1 LYAAEP
7 KLSFDASGHTST
19 VLAVIPENPSQFA
32 VEGGDAPETL
42 HVTLNFLGKEL
53 ADDAKEFAKKK
64 AKKVTSRHKPHKAK
78 VSGYGILGSDQPA
91 ATVLYLQSNELV
103 AMQQDSANELY
114 GYGYEYTTPHPN
126 YIPHMTLG
134 YGVPLELAAQFH
146 GQEISLNQL
155 AYASDGLAETYMLGE
170 EYEDSPEVGI
180 PWEGPIAFEKTP
192 TGDGR
197 FFEEDSI
204 VWDEA
209 DLPMPFRWQ
218 RVSAEGHQQ
227 SVTIGRVD
235 DIWKDESIVMGR
247 GVILPINEEAYEYLN
262 LLEFGAAGGVSVDGD
277 DWKLAEVI
285 DPTQPLP
292 ELQIF
297 TRIRIRGLTAVS
309 TPAFKDAQISLVSSG
324 VDKCETD
331 PEPNMNEP
339 VHATME
345 PMVGGPLSNVSVDS
359 IKVGD
364 GVGELVANRA
374 EVVGATGTGSTSSI
388 TIGIGTKTSANSSI
402 AIGNTNSTI
411 SDSAGTYYIPEKR
424 GTLIAAATKSEG
436 DAGNFP
442 ASDYAYVPDPDK
454 PSTWKLRLT
463 ATPGGPPD
471 ARIVGAAIAALGK
484 GFRGNKVQI
493 PAEDLPAVKAKVRA
507 AWKKA
512 NPDKEPEDMP
522 DVIKASAE
530 MEALNLKNLSSAL
543 KNINDVIDALEAEPP
558 KVASALSNARDTKKA
573 IDKAIDSY
581 PGGSKVIYPV
591 RVVKSPPPSS
601 PPPSMSASIGLDL
614 PPADWFTLSEFN
626 EPTPLTITDDGQVY
640 GHLALWDTCH
650 IGMRDCVTPPT
661 QDDFSF
667 FHLGELK
674 TQEGESVAVGHITFN
689 TGHAAFESDPLTA
702 ASHYDNTGSV
712 GADIVASNGSH
723 GIWVS
728 GAIRPGVSDEDLRTL
743 RSAPLSG
750 DWRRIGN
757 QLRLVAALAVNT
769 PGFPVSRTK
778 VLVAGG
784 QPEVLLFSTVPSD
797 VKQAQTE
804 GRQKIKNR
812 IFKSINKE
820 GN

>member
-1 LYAAEP
+1 VPWEIVQKDEKYCVVKEDSQSVVPGGCHDSKSDAESHLRALYAAEP

-64 AKKVTSRHKPHKAK
+64 AKKVTRRHKAHKAK
-78 VSGYGILGSDQPA
+78 VAGYGILGSDQPA

-103 AMQQDSANELY
+103 AMQQDAANELY

-155 AYASDGLAETYMLGE
+155 AYASGGIAETYMLGE

-197 FFEEDSI
+197 FFQEGSI

-235 DIWKDESIVMGR
+235 NIWHDEFNPSIIMGY
-247 GVILPINEEAYEYLN
+247 GVVLPINEEAYEFLN
-262 LLEFGAAGGVSVDGD
+262 LMEFDAAGWVSLDAD
-277 DWKLAEVI
+277 DSESIVYQSNEPREFREYSHL
-285 DPTQPLP
+285 
-292 ELQIF
+292 
-297 TRIRIRGLTAVS
+297 RIRGLDAVAIS
-309 TPAFKDAQISLVSSG
+309 AFKDARISLLASG
-324 VDKCETD
+324 VPCETD
-331 PEPNMNEP
+331 PEPNTNEG
-339 VHATME
+339 VHAIME
-345 PMVGGPLSNVSVDS
+345 PMDGGPLSNVSADS
-359 IKVGD
+359 TKVED
-364 GVGELVANRA
+364 GVGELV
-374 EVVGATGTGSTSSI
+374 SS
-388 TIGIGTKTSANSSI
+388 SNSI
-402 AIGNTNSTI
+402 AIGATTTYNSNMIVAGSNTTYTSNITS
-411 SDSAGTYYIPEKR
+411 GTTSI
-424 GTLIAAATKSEG
+424 IAAATKTEDGES
-436 DAGNFP
+436 FP
-442 ASDYAYVPDPDK
+442 SGDYAYVPDPEK

-463 ATPGGPPD
+463 STPGGTPD

-512 NPDKEPEDMP
+512 NPDKKADDMP
-522 DVIKASAE
+522 EVIKASA
-530 MEALNLKNLSSAL
+530 APVA
-543 KNINDVIDALEAEPP
+543 PP
-558 KVASALSNARDTKKA
+558 
-573 IDKAIDSY
+573 I
-581 PGGSKVIYPV
+581 
-591 RVVKSPPPSS
+591 
-601 PPPSMSASIGLDL
+601 
-614 PPADWFTLSEFN
+614 DWFTLSEFN

-640 GHLALWDTCH
+640 GHLALWESCH
-650 IGMRDCVTPPT
+650 IGMKDCVTPPT
-661 QDDFSF
+661 KDDFSF

-728 GAIRPGVSDEDLRTL
+728 GAVRPDVTEENLRTL
-743 RSAPLSG
+743 RSSPLSG

-812 IFKSINKE
+812 IFKSITKE